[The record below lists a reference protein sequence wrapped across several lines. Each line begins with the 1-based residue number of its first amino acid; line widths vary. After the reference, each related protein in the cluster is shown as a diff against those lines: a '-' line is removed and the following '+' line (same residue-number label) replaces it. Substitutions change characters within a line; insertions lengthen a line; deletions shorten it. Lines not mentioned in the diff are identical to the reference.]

1 MATPIRQ
8 PVFIG
13 IDLAW
18 SSRNPTGVA
27 ALRWDGTLA
36 SLVEPL
42 PTAALYTDDDILAFV
57 RNVAGRGTALVAI
70 DAPLTVPNLTGR
82 RPGEA
87 ELNAVF
93 AKFHAGAHPA
103 NRQRLA
109 GYNGG
114 SVRGETLVA
123 GLAILGIR
131 HDPMV
136 TPHRATRQAF
146 EVYPHPS
153 MVTLFGLNRIL
164 KYKAKPTISHAQRM
178 AEFRRY
184 QHLLASLRGYDPPL
198 ALPKSLLSDIH
209 LSYKGRALKAYED
222 QLDAVFC
229 AYLALYY
236 WRWGAERCRMF
247 GDITKGYIVVPVDE
261 RVVMPLQ

>member
-1 MATPIRQ
+1 MKH

-18 SSRNPTGVA
+18 SSRNPTGLA
-27 ALRWDGTLA
+27 ALRWDGVVA
-36 SLVEPL
+36 SLIEPL
-42 PTAALYTDDDILAFV
+42 PAAAVYGDDDILAFV
-57 RNVAGRGTALVAI
+57 RSVAAHGMVLVAI

-114 SVRGETLVA
+114 TVRGETLLA
-123 GLAILGIR
+123 GLATLDIR
-131 HDPMV
+131 HDPIL
-136 TPHRATRQAF
+136 TPQMPTRQAF
-146 EVYPHPS
+146 EVYPHPA
-153 MVTLFGLNRIL
+153 MVTLFRLDRIL
-164 KYKAKPTISHAQRM
+164 KYKAKPTISHAQRV

-184 QHLLASLRGYDPPL
+184 QRLLAGLRRHDPPL
-198 ALPKSLLSDIH
+198 ALPKPLLSDIH
-209 LSYKGRALKAYED
+209 LTHRGRALKAYED

-247 GDITKGYIVVPVDE
+247 GDITRGYIVVPVDE
-261 RVVMPLQ
+261 RVVVPLR